1 MPSRADFL
9 PEDLARWWRY
19 LVLMHVVPTAS
30 KSRDRYKFAYH
41 GLEPIEYNGG
51 DYTGRY
57 LDEALPER
65 MYALTEVV
73 YREAG
78 VRGVPLYTLRHVTGP
93 GGVPVVHER
102 LLLPLSSDGIRTD
115 MLLAL
120 LERHSTKDLVPHQ
133 LDEAGKTFEV
143 ANLVAIAFE

>member
-1 MPSRADFL
+1 
-9 PEDLARWWRY
+9 
-19 LVLMHVVPTAS
+19 MHVVPTAS

-102 LLLPLSSDGIRTD
+102 LLLPLSSDGMRTG